1 MIRNEFDLLA
11 DRDLELIRLHV
22 EALFVHDESC
32 RMVRVN
38 VPEFIEPP
46 RFFLGRT
53 AAGVLVRFSA
63 GLPEEIAGRLSELG
77 ETEACNLADKDP
89 VHAMKYLEILATHSL
104 VKGVWNEQAFAF
116 PDVLEPAVAS
126 EVMQITQDNADLL
139 RGGFD
144 NWLADISKAQPF
156 IAVVQNGRAVSLC
169 ATVRITPHAHEC
181 GIETLPDHRGRGLAG
196 QAAAMWAVEV
206 RKIGATP
213 LYSTLWDNI
222 ASQRVAAKLGCR
234 HFGSDFYVA

>member
-1 MIRNEFDLLA
+1 MIRNEIDLLA
-11 DRDLELIRLHV
+11 DRDLELMRLHV

-32 RMVRVN
+32 RLVRVN

-46 RFFLGRT
+46 RFFLGRM

-63 GLPEEIAGRLSELG
+63 GFPDEIAARLSELSK
-77 ETEACNLADKDP
+77 TEACNLADKDP
-89 VHAMKYLEILATHSL
+89 VHALKYLEILATNSP
-104 VKGVWNEQAFAF
+104 VKGACNEQAFAF
-116 PDVLEPAVAS
+116 PDAFEPAVAS
-126 EVMQITQDNADLL
+126 EVVQITQDNADLL
-139 RGGFD
+139 RGGLD
-144 NWLADISKAQPF
+144 DWLADIPTAQPF
-156 IAVVQNGRAVSLC
+156 VAVVQNGRAVSLC
-169 ATVRITPHAHEC
+169 ASVRITPHAHEC
-181 GIETLPDHRGRGLAG
+181 GIETVPNHRGRGLAA
-196 QAAAMWAVEV
+196 QAAAVWAVEV